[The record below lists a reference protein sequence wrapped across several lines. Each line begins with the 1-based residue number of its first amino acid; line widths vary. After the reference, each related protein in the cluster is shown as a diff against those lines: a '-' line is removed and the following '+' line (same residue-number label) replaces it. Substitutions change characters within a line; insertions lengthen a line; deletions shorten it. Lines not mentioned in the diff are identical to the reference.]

1 MASIAI
7 PFVSKQSS
15 TLFNFRFGITV
26 ETIPFSHGVQLG
38 IPTDLAK
45 VEKTFFFLFCRL
57 KIFNDVNS
65 ILPTKISLSHFRR
78 LQGLLMI
85 ITILAFV
92 ATVYPVVLSR
102 LRIPFLHLEGYLL
115 SRPQKVSSL
124 VHSTLTDLKTEEI
137 VRRKIEAW
145 RSKE

>member
-1 MASIAI
+1 
-7 PFVSKQSS
+7 
-15 TLFNFRFGITV
+15 
-26 ETIPFSHGVQLG
+26 
-38 IPTDLAK
+38 
-45 VEKTFFFLFCRL
+45 
-57 KIFNDVNS
+57 
-65 ILPTKISLSHFRR
+65 
-78 LQGLLMI
+78 MI

-92 ATVYPVVLSR
+92 AIVYPVVLSR